1 MNNYIFHTPVYLKYD
16 AFQQQ
21 DLNYL
26 YESYLTL
33 KNQNLLR
40 NFNGTSLLS
49 YDTKIESILDY
60 FNLKEIKEKIRLY
73 SNDYLINCGTS
84 FSKIIIRNN
93 WLIGYTRNEYQG
105 EHNHG
110 YNNNSI
116 SGIIYAKVPVYAS
129 SIEFI
134 SPNPY
139 LDHICIDKQS
149 ATYEPVEGMLIIF
162 PSFLKHK
169 VLPNLNIP
177 DGSLRLALSFNAEV
191 F

>member
-26 YESYLTL
+26 HESYLTL

-73 SNDYLINCGTS
+73 SNDYLINCNIKFFSVS
-84 FSKIIIRNN
+84 FHFFPMHEWNKKCKNYFFHHVNFHLDSK
-93 WLIGYTRNEYQG
+93 
-105 EHNHG
+105 
-110 YNNNSI
+110 
-116 SGIIYAKVPVYAS
+116 
-129 SIEFI
+129 
-134 SPNPY
+134 
-139 LDHICIDKQS
+139 D
-149 ATYEPVEGMLIIF
+149 
-162 PSFLKHK
+162 
-169 VLPNLNIP
+169 
-177 DGSLRLALSFNAEV
+177 SFNSNTQK
-191 F
+191 